1 MNDKDLYL
9 IDDPYRKIDP
19 NQFLYDFQLK
29 AIDKMFSGCILN
41 GGTGS
46 GKSLTSLYY
55 YMKTYGG
62 WYDKNGYK
70 KMKKPKDLYIITTA
84 KKKNDCE
91 WEGELAKILLSKDP
105 SKNTYYPKMKIVID
119 SWQCIK
125 KYANVKDSFFIFDED
140 KVQGNG
146 VWVKA
151 FLKIAKFNEWVIL
164 SATPG
169 DKWED
174 YSAVFIANGFY
185 RNITDFRN
193 EHFVYARFSKY
204 PIVERYINERRLIRL
219 RNKILIDMDF
229 VRHTVQHHEDIWCGY
244 DVKMYKEVFK
254 TRWNPFTNEP
264 FKQASELCYA
274 LRRIVNEDESRV
286 VSLLEI
292 LEDHPKAII
301 FYNFDYELDMLKHVF
316 FDDDGVE
323 INEFN
328 GFEVAEYNGHRH
340 EPLPTGER
348 WVYLVNYMA
357 GAEGFNCITT
367 DTIIFFSQTYSYKTL
382 LQACG
387 RIDRLNTPY
396 KDLYYYHLKSRSSI
410 DVAISKA
417 LREKKKFNEGHWVG
431 KFE

>member
-9 IDDPYRKIDP
+9 INDPYHKTDP
-19 NQFLYDFQLK
+19 DQFLYDFQLK
-29 AIDKMFSGCILN
+29 ALDKMFSGCILN

-55 YMKTYGG
+55 YMKKHGG
-62 WYDKNGYK
+62 WYSKKGYTRMKN
-70 KMKKPKDLYIITTA
+70 PKDLYIITTA

-91 WEGELAKILLSKDP
+91 WESELAKILLSKDP
-105 SKNTYYPKMKIVID
+105 SKNELYPKMKIVID

-125 KYANVKDSFFIFDED
+125 KYANVKESFFIFDED

-146 VWVKA
+146 AWVKA
-151 FLKIAKFNEWVIL
+151 FLKIAKNNEWIIL

-185 RNITDFRN
+185 RNVTEFRN

-219 RNKILIDMDF
+219 RDKILIDMDF
-229 VRHTVQHHEDIWCGY
+229 VRHTIQHHEDIWCGY
-244 DVKMYKEVFK
+244 DVKTYKEVFK
-254 TRWNPFTNEP
+254 TRWHPFTNEP

-286 VSLLEI
+286 VSLLEL
-292 LEDHPKAII
+292 LEDHPRAII
-301 FYNFDYELDMLKHVF
+301 FYNFDYELEMLKHIF
-316 FDDDGVE
+316 FDDDGIE
-323 INEFN
+323 PNEFN

-340 EPLPTGER
+340 EPIPTGDR

-357 GAEGFNCITT
+357 GAEGFNCIST

-382 LQACG
+382 KQACG

-396 KDLYYYHLKSRSSI
+396 KDLYYYHLKSRSGI

-417 LREKKKFNEGHWVG
+417 LREKKKFNEGRWVG

>member
-1 MNDKDLYL
+1 
-9 IDDPYRKIDP
+9 
-19 NQFLYDFQLK
+19 
-29 AIDKMFSGCILN
+29 
-41 GGTGS
+41 
-46 GKSLTSLYY
+46 
-55 YMKTYGG
+55 
-62 WYDKNGYK
+62 
-70 KMKKPKDLYIITTA
+70 
-84 KKKNDCE
+84 
-91 WEGELAKILLSKDP
+91 
-105 SKNTYYPKMKIVID
+105 
-119 SWQCIK
+119 
-125 KYANVKDSFFIFDED
+125 
-140 KVQGNG
+140 
-146 VWVKA
+146 
-151 FLKIAKFNEWVIL
+151 
-164 SATPG
+164 
-169 DKWED
+169 
-174 YSAVFIANGFY
+174 
-185 RNITDFRN
+185 
-193 EHFVYARFSKY
+193 
-204 PIVERYINERRLIRL
+204 
-219 RNKILIDMDF
+219 MDF

-301 FYNFDYELDMLKHVF
+301 FYNFDYELEMLKHVF

-323 INEFN
+323 VNEFN